1 MRIQLNFK
9 CINNSY
15 SQEYADQYH
24 FGKESENNRKYHWEH
39 SFEVPDVIEI
49 SKPDEHFKLRAELE
63 DGTQLQK
70 EIEDVDILRLKFD
83 DGQNK
88 DCAVSRTILKK
99 THEVYLEKEGVKRF
113 YFYIIEEP
121 QALEVLDGVYLTE
134 EDAYGEGFVV
144 M

>member
-1 MRIQLNFK
+1 MTIQLNFR

-24 FGKESENNRKYHWEH
+24 CGKESENNRKYHWGH

-49 SKPDEHFKLRAELE
+49 SKPDEHFKLIAELE

-70 EIEDVDILRLKFD
+70 EIEDVYILRLKFD

-99 THEVYLEKEGVKRF
+99 TNEAYLEKEGINRF
-113 YFYIIEEP
+113 CFYLNEEP
-121 QALEVLDGVYLTE
+121 KALEVLDGVYLTE
-134 EDAYGEGFVV
+134 EDAYGEDFVV
-144 M
+144 V